1 MIYHLPYARNIR
13 ECLRCDEGKIIKFIT
28 ILLCV
33 FPCFLVN
40 ANQKIII
47 NDIHWP
53 PYFMIKAQKEGTGL
67 AKETINL
74 CLQQIG
80 YKAEYHELPIKRTHY
95 FMERGDIDITVY
107 SYKAERKEY
116 LYYAKEVLF
125 NSEYGFMVRA
135 NSDIQVDDLT
145 DLQPLI
151 IGYLA
156 GLTYTPELKKIID
169 DKVKLEQVVTGY
181 SLKAMFGQLLAET
194 PRFDIMADS
203 KSTLFWEAKK
213 LGVSD
218 KVKVLDYS
226 IKKKAY
232 YITVSKRSRNINN
245 PQEFLAKMDVCV
257 RNIKLNIEYRKK
269 LMRYGLLAIP
279 LSLGEQ

>member
-1 MIYHLPYARNIR
+1 
-13 ECLRCDEGKIIKFIT
+13 
-28 ILLCV
+28 
-33 FPCFLVN
+33 
-40 ANQKIII
+40 
-47 NDIHWP
+47 
-53 PYFMIKAQKEGTGL
+53 MIKAQKEGTGL

-80 YKAEYHELPIKRTHY
+80 YQAEYHELPIKRTHY

-107 SYKAERKEY
+107 SYKAARTEY
-116 LYYAKEVLF
+116 LYYAKEALF

-156 GLTYTPELKKIID
+156 GLTYTPELKIIID

-218 KVKVLDYS
+218 KVKVLDYN
-226 IKKKAY
+226 IKEKAY
-232 YITVSKRSRNINN
+232 YITVSKRSRNIKN
-245 PQEFLAKMDVCV
+245 PQEFLAKMDVCIS
-257 RNIKLNIEYRKK
+257 NIKHSIEYRKK

-279 LSLGEQ
+279 LSSRE